1 MQTPVIDFVAAAIAI
16 QKEMEMRVAEIASLK
31 EQLVAVT
38 AERDILRARPAPA
51 PVAPVAVGLMH
62 IPSLHRKNLSA
73 NTKLSILRGEAL
85 DRRIA
90 DVNNGKI
97 KPPQHRMASS
107 DSPSSITPASWRAGG
122 KYSPTT
128 VEASELV
135 KFMLDNE
142 DGMQKRIIMD
152 HFAPRA
158 AEGWAKRQDGT
169 GGILRELKEMGIIS
183 IVE

>member
-1 MQTPVIDFVAAAIAI
+1 MQTPVIDFVAAAISI
-16 QKEMEMRVAEIASLK
+16 QKEMEVRVAEIASLK
-31 EQLVAVT
+31 EQLAAVT
-38 AERDILRARPAPA
+38 AERDILRQARP
-51 PVAPVAVGLMH
+51 VATASVVGPMH

-128 VEASELV
+128 VEASELI

-158 AEGWAKRQDGT
+158 TEGWAKRQDGT

>member
-1 MQTPVIDFVAAAIAI
+1 
-16 QKEMEMRVAEIASLK
+16 
-31 EQLVAVT
+31 
-38 AERDILRARPAPA
+38 
-51 PVAPVAVGLMH
+51 MH

-128 VEASELV
+128 VEASELI

-158 AEGWAKRQDGT
+158 TEGWAKRQDGT